1 MRQVLPILL
10 GVVLLAGCSSSE
22 NVKELPTVV
31 SFSMVAD
38 EGVNPNVFGESSP
51 VEVQVFELVDDS
63 MFMSADFDQ
72 INKDHKKV
80 LKSNYIEVYDYVLIP
95 GQFKYVEDIS
105 VDEDTRYIGV
115 LAKFAEPELSEW
127 KKAVKIINLGRK
139 YHLLMFLKDYD
150 IKLEKVE

>member
-1 MRQVLPILL
+1 MRQVLSILL

-22 NVKELPTVV
+22 NVKELPTLV

-51 VEVQVFELVDDS
+51 VEVQVFELVDES

-72 INKDHKKV
+72 ISEDHKKV
-80 LKSNYIEVYDYVLIP
+80 LKSNYIQVYDYVLTP
-95 GQFKYVEDIS
+95 GQFKYVDDIS
-105 VDEDTRYIGV
+105 VDEDTRYLGV
-115 LAKFAEPELSEW
+115 LAKFSEPELSEW

-139 YHLLMFLKDYD
+139 YHLLMLFKDYD